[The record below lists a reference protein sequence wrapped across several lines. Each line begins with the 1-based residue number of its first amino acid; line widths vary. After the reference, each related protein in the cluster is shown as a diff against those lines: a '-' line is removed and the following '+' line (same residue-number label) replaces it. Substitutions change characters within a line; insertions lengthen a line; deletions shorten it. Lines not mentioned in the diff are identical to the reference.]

1 MTNELKDRIKN
12 FISSWDNTIE
22 EKLKILT
29 ASLNKDDDF
38 IGLAD
43 YDSFLQ
49 TAISLLEETI
59 GEK

>member
-59 GEK
+59 GE